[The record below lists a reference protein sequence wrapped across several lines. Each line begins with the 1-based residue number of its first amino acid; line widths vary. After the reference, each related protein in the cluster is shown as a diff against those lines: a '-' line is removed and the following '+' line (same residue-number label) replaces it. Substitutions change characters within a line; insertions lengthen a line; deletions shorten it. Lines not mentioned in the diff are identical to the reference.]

1 MNLFLQLSKPNVDIP
16 EDSEVLGKFE
26 NWLHRI
32 LQMSWDDLL
41 HEAVKLGGKL
51 VAAVL
56 IYIVG
61 RWLIRK
67 ADGLLN
73 RIFEKRGLDPSLNSF
88 IRSILRIVVWVFL
101 VMIIV
106 GVLGIRTTSFLAIL
120 ASAGFAVGMALSG
133 TLQNFA
139 GGVLILLLKP
149 FRTGDY
155 IVSQG
160 VEGTVKAIN
169 LFNTVLITP
178 DNKTI
183 IIPKPSPATK
193 PRSSSSRKRKEPDSP
208 IISDTFPY
216 ENHGFIEASGFMTS
230 FLNQVSI
237 LESYSAAYTT
247 YKYLSK
253 PIPVLLFLQG
263 LERLVH
269 LYQESCGLIKTLE
282 SKLKKA
288 EVTISDQGMIAAAKT
303 QHYEDKFKTMTQEH
317 QATLKKATHEA

>member
-16 EDSEVLGKFE
+16 EDAEVLGKFE
-26 NWLHRI
+26 NWLRRV

-67 ADGLLN
+67 ADKLLD
-73 RIFEKRGLDPSLNSF
+73 RIFQKRGLDPSLNAF
-88 IRSILRIVVWVFL
+88 IRSLLRIVVWVFL
-101 VMIIV
+101 VMVIV

-183 IIPKPSPATK
+183 IIPNGGM
-193 PRSSSSRKRKEPDSP
+193 SSSIVNNVTESGTRRIEWTFAISYGDSYDEARKVLTDLLEADTRIQRSPDYLIALSNLADSAVQ
-208 IISDTFPY
+208 IVVRAWTATSDFWDVYYDMNEKVYKTFP
-216 ENHGFIEASGFMTS
+216 EHGLTIPF
-230 FLNQVSI
+230 NQ
-237 LESYSAAYTT
+237 LEVNLTT
-247 YKYLSK
+247 VGTPAVPTRDGGK
-253 PIPVLLFLQG
+253 
-263 LERLVH
+263 
-269 LYQESCGLIKTLE
+269 
-282 SKLKKA
+282 
-288 EVTISDQGMIAAAKT
+288 
-303 QHYEDKFKTMTQEH
+303 EDK
-317 QATLKKATHEA
+317 AA

>member
-16 EDSEVLGKFE
+16 EDAEVLGKFE
-26 NWLHRI
+26 NWLRRV

-67 ADGLLN
+67 ADKLLD
-73 RIFEKRGLDPSLNSF
+73 RIFQKRGLDPSLNAF
-88 IRSILRIVVWVFL
+88 IRSLLRLVVWAFL
-101 VMIIV
+101 VLVIV
-106 GVLGIRTTSFLAIL
+106 GLLGIRTTSFLAIL

-183 IIPKPSPATK
+183 IIPNGGM
-193 PRSSSSRKRKEPDSP
+193 SSSIVNNVTESGTRRIEWTFAISYGDSYDEARKVLTDLLEADTRIQRSPDYLIALSNLADSAVQ
-208 IISDTFPY
+208 IVVRAWTATSDFWDVYYDMNEKVYKTFP
-216 ENHGFIEASGFMTS
+216 EHGLTIPF
-230 FLNQVSI
+230 NQ
-237 LESYSAAYTT
+237 LEVNLTT
-247 YKYLSK
+247 VGTPAVPTRDGGK
-253 PIPVLLFLQG
+253 
-263 LERLVH
+263 
-269 LYQESCGLIKTLE
+269 
-282 SKLKKA
+282 
-288 EVTISDQGMIAAAKT
+288 
-303 QHYEDKFKTMTQEH
+303 EDK
-317 QATLKKATHEA
+317 AA

>member
-1 MNLFLQLSKPNVDIP
+1 MDIP

-120 ASAGFAVGMALSG
+120 ASAGL
-133 TLQNFA
+133 
-139 GGVLILLLKP
+139 
-149 FRTGDY
+149 
-155 IVSQG
+155 
-160 VEGTVKAIN
+160 
-169 LFNTVLITP
+169 
-178 DNKTI
+178 
-183 IIPKPSPATK
+183 PSAW
-193 PRSSSSRKRKEPDSP
+193 
-208 IISDTFPY
+208 
-216 ENHGFIEASGFMTS
+216 H
-230 FLNQVSI
+230 
-237 LESYSAAYTT
+237 
-247 YKYLSK
+247 
-253 PIPVLLFLQG
+253 
-263 LERLVH
+263 
-269 LYQESCGLIKTLE
+269 
-282 SKLKKA
+282 
-288 EVTISDQGMIAAAKT
+288 
-303 QHYEDKFKTMTQEH
+303 
-317 QATLKKATHEA
+317 

>member
-1 MNLFLQLSKPNVDIP
+1 M
-16 EDSEVLGKFE
+16 
-26 NWLHRI
+26 
-32 LQMSWDDLL
+32 
-41 HEAVKLGGKL
+41 
-51 VAAVL
+51 
-56 IYIVG
+56 G

-183 IIPKPSPATK
+183 IIPNGGM
-193 PRSSSSRKRKEPDSP
+193 SSSIVNNVTESGTRRIEWTFGISYGDSYDEARKVLA
-208 IISDTFPY
+208 
-216 ENHGFIEASGFMTS
+216 GLIEADSRIQRSPEYLIALSNLADSSVQIVVRAWTDTS
-230 FLNQVSI
+230 EYWNVYYDMNEKVYKTFSEHGLTIPFNQLDVN
-237 LESYSAAYTT
+237 LTSAAT
-247 YKYLSK
+247 SGA
-253 PIPVLLFLQG
+253 VLRQET
-263 LERLVH
+263 ERDGARE
-269 LYQESCGLIKTLE
+269 Q
-282 SKLKKA
+282 
-288 EVTISDQGMIAAAKT
+288 
-303 QHYEDKFKTMTQEH
+303 
-317 QATLKKATHEA
+317 

>member
-16 EDSEVLGKFE
+16 EDAEVLGKFE
-26 NWLHRI
+26 NWLRRI

-67 ADGLLN
+67 ADKLLD
-73 RIFEKRGLDPSLNSF
+73 RIFQKRGLDPSLNAF
-88 IRSILRIVVWVFL
+88 IRSLLRIVVWVFL
-101 VMIIV
+101 VMVIV

-183 IIPKPSPATK
+183 IIPNGGM
-193 PRSSSSRKRKEPDSP
+193 SSSIVNNVTESGTRRIEWTFAISYGDSYDEARKVLTDLLEADTRIQRSPDYLIALSNLADSAVQ
-208 IISDTFPY
+208 IVVRAWTATSDFWDVYYDMNEKVYKTFP
-216 ENHGFIEASGFMTS
+216 EHGLTIPF
-230 FLNQVSI
+230 NQ
-237 LESYSAAYTT
+237 LEVNLTTAGTPAAPTRDGG
-247 YKYLSK
+247 K
-253 PIPVLLFLQG
+253 
-263 LERLVH
+263 
-269 LYQESCGLIKTLE
+269 
-282 SKLKKA
+282 
-288 EVTISDQGMIAAAKT
+288 
-303 QHYEDKFKTMTQEH
+303 EDK
-317 QATLKKATHEA
+317 AA

>member
-160 VEGTVKAIN
+160 VRGYREGHQSLQYGADNSGQQDHHHSQRRHVFQHREQRDRIRYAPHRMDVRHFVRRQ
-169 LFNTVLITP
+169 LRRSAQGVGRLDRGRFQNTAFARVSHCTEQSGRQFRT
-178 DNKTI
+178 D
-183 IIPKPSPATK
+183 
-193 PRSSSSRKRKEPDSP
+193 SREGMDGHFR
-208 IISDTFPY
+208 
-216 ENHGFIEASGFMTS
+216 
-230 FLNQVSI
+230 V
-237 LESYSAAYTT
+237 
-247 YKYLSK
+247 
-253 PIPVLLFLQG
+253 
-263 LERLVH
+263 LERL
-269 LYQESCGLIKTLE
+269 LR
-282 SKLKKA
+282 
-288 EVTISDQGMIAAAKT
+288 
-303 QHYEDKFKTMTQEH
+303 
-317 QATLKKATHEA
+317 HE

>member
-133 TLQNFA
+133 TLQNIGDDAPAYFHAEAFGLFA
-139 GGVLILLLKP
+139 EVLHELRTHDA
-149 FRTGDY
+149 FR
-155 IVSQG
+155 VSGKVLDFGRRGELSAGQHSL
-160 VEGTVKAIN
+160 VEDGAEVRA
-169 LFNTVLITP
+169 
-178 DNKTI
+178 
-183 IIPKPSPATK
+183 
-193 PRSSSSRKRKEPDSP
+193 SRVYCGR
-208 IISDTFPY
+208 I
-216 ENHGFIEASGFMTS
+216 
-230 FLNQVSI
+230 
-237 LESYSAAYTT
+237 
-247 YKYLSK
+247 
-253 PIPVLLFLQG
+253 
-263 LERLVH
+263 
-269 LYQESCGLIKTLE
+269 SCG
-282 SKLKKA
+282 
-288 EVTISDQGMIAAAKT
+288 AAA
-303 QHYEDKFKTMTQEH
+303 HD
-317 QATLKKATHEA
+317 EAFYSFYAHNCRFICLAKIGNLPLINPKRL